1 MRMKRLS
8 IFTALFFAFLGLSV
22 TAAEKPDSVDVS
34 GNVLDSFS
42 RQYLDSI
49 RVRLYTQDHAT
60 LLLDTLCTD
69 ALYTIKDSTQREMAA
84 KYWPKV
90 YRLRYAFKIPA
101 GNYVIC
107 FDRRGYTQEE
117 QALNIPAKR
126 YGRRTEEW
134 TMKDVFL
141 QRKFVRNLGEAEVT
155 STRIKMMMKGDTVVY
170 NADAFQVAEGS
181 MLDGLIEMMPGL
193 EIRDGGKIYHNGEY
207 VPELLVNG
215 KDFFKGDPAIAL
227 QNLPA
232 YTVKDLRIY
241 HKAPDGTYLRK
252 GLTHQDTLQ
261 WDKALDVRLKRQY
274 NTGFLANV
282 EAALGPAYGNGDTR
296 LNYLG
301 RLFGIRYT
309 DHSRLGFFANLNN
322 YNDLSSADAQGS
334 WQESSFMSGVTRT
347 SIAGFNLNIEGKK
360 TKVEYDGQLQFQHN
374 KTESESV
381 TSSTTFA
388 LSGDAFNRSRNTS
401 TSKNLQIDFNNGIRC
416 MKPKYMWGVQPNFL
430 YAHRNRD
437 ADVFSALFNGD
448 PMDATRGASLDSIFL
463 SPTSPRLQQ
472 MLVNRLRNTTTSRS
486 DTWISNLSAFT
497 YFNSPWTGNTV
508 SANANVR
515 YNHRSS
521 TSFDIYDLRYN
532 GTAPDDYRHR
542 YTLQPTW
549 DFDASAALYYYG
561 QTPAEWFKYHFS
573 YSYDH
578 NSSENDKTL
587 YRLERADSTALEVLP
602 SMSGWKEQAI
612 DLDNTFHSKQRDN
625 THHIVPLLVFSSK
638 GNTWTAEVGTDIQF
652 AGRYYADTRAE
663 NRSVSRH
670 YTFLDPRV
678 RLSYSYVPRSQKGKA
693 EPQKGDISLNYSLQ
707 HSTPEG
713 QHLLNV
719 RDVTDPLRHYYGNPN
734 LQSSY
739 QHQVLLNLWQHSDNG
754 FYNVNLSY
762 NRQMRSVAQAMS
774 YNATTGLYI
783 YRPENINGNY
793 NANASLRL
801 GFTPKEKPFSCVV
814 NPSANYYHSVDLI
827 SPDGIQDA
835 QRSVVNNVTAS
846 LNVRPQ
852 YTKGKITAFLQG
864 NLDYNYATSQRPGYH
879 TRSTFDIHYTFSFTA
894 KEFWKGLIA
903 GTELTM
909 YHRRGYDDH
918 SMNDN
923 HLLWNANLSRSF
935 GKDKAWTLKLV
946 GYDLLHQFS
955 NVQRTLNAQGL
966 TETWVN
972 SLPAYAMLHVI
983 YKFNK
988 RNKSQAQ

>member
-1 MRMKRLS
+1 MKQTFLLV
-8 IFTALFFAFLGLSV
+8 ALLFLLMPFSAS
-22 TAAEKPDSVDVS
+22 AAEKSDSVGVS
-34 GNVLDSFS
+34 GNVLDSFT

-49 RVRLYTQDHAT
+49 RVRLYTIDHAT

-101 GNYVIC
+101 GNYVLELAC
-107 FDRRGYTQEE
+107 PGYTPVE

-126 YGRRTEEW
+126 YGRRTETWEV
-134 TMKDVFL
+134 KDVMM
-141 QRKFVRNLGEAEVT
+141 QRERRYNLDEAQVQ

-181 MLDGLIEMMPGL
+181 MLDGLIQMMPGL

-215 KDFFKGDPAIAL
+215 KDFFKGDPTVAL

-232 YTVKDLRIY
+232 YTVKDIRIY
-241 HKAPDGTYLRK
+241 HKAPDGAYLRK

-322 YNDLSSADAQGS
+322 YNDRSSADAQGS

-347 SIAGFNLNIEGKK
+347 SIAGLNLNIEGKK
-360 TKVEYDGQLQFQHN
+360 TKVEYNGQLQFEHN

-401 TSKNLQIDFNNGIRC
+401 TSKNLQIDFNNEIGCR
-416 MKPKYMWGVQPNFL
+416 KPKHMWSVQPNL
-430 YAHRNRD
+430 SYAHYDRD

-463 SPTSPRLQQ
+463 SPKSPRLQQ

-486 DTWISNLSAFT
+486 DTWISNLSAYT
-497 YFNSPWTGNTV
+497 YFNSPWTGNTI
-508 SANANVR
+508 SAHANVR
-515 YNHRSS
+515 YKHRSS

-532 GTAPDDYRHR
+532 GTTPDDYRHR

-549 DFDASAALYYYG
+549 DFDASAELYYYG
-561 QTPAEWFKYHFS
+561 KTPAEWFSYEFN

-587 YRLERADSTALEVLP
+587 YRLERADSTALGVLP
-602 SMSGWKEQAI
+602 SMAGWKEQAI
-612 DLDNTFHSKQRDN
+612 DLDNTFHSKKRNN
-625 THHIVPLLVFSSK
+625 THKIVPRLVFSSK
-638 GNTWTAEVGTDIQF
+638 EDTWSAAVGTEIQF

-678 RLSYSYVPRSQKGKA
+678 QLSYISRERKGQKESK
-693 EPQKGDISLNYSLQ
+693 QCIIHLIYSLQ
-707 HSTPEG
+707 HNTPEG
-713 QHLLNV
+713 QHLLDI

-739 QHQVLLNLWQHSDNG
+739 QHLLNFILFHDSNNG
-754 FYNVNLSY
+754 HYNLDLSY
-762 NRQMRSVAQAMS
+762 NRQMRSIAQAMT
-774 YNATTGLYI
+774 YNAATGLYI

-793 NANASLRL
+793 TANASLRL
-801 GFTPKEKPFSCVV
+801 WFFPKEKPFSCIV

-894 KEFWKGLIA
+894 KDFWKGLTA

-983 YKFNK
+983 YKFNSHK
-988 RNKSQAQ
+988 K

>member
-1 MRMKRLS
+1 MKQTFLLA
-8 IFTALFFAFLGLSV
+8 ALLFLLMPFSAS
-22 TAAEKPDSVDVS
+22 AAEKSDSVGVS

-49 RVRLYTQDHAT
+49 RVRLYTQDYAT

-155 STRIKMMMKGDTVVY
+155 STRIKMMMKGDTIVY

-215 KDFFKGDPAIAL
+215 KDFFKGDPTVAL

-241 HKAPDGTYLRK
+241 HKAPDGAYLRK

-282 EAALGPAYGNGDTR
+282 EAALGPAYGGGDTR
-296 LNYLG
+296 LNYMG

-322 YNDLSSADAQGS
+322 YNDRSSADAQGS

-347 SIAGFNLNIEGKK
+347 SIAGLNLNIEGKK
-360 TKVEYDGQLQFQHN
+360 TKVEYNGQLQFEHN

-401 TSKNLQIDFNNGIRC
+401 TSKNLQIDFNNEIRC
-416 MKPKYMWGVQPNFL
+416 RKPKHMWSVQPNL
-430 YAHRNRD
+430 SYAHYDRD

-463 SPTSPRLQQ
+463 SPKSPRLQQ

-486 DTWISNLSAFT
+486 DTWISNLSAYT
-497 YFNSPWTGNTV
+497 HFNSPWTGNTIN
-508 SANANVR
+508 AYANVR

-532 GTAPDDYRHR
+532 GTTPDDYRHR

-549 DFDASAALYYYG
+549 DFDASAELYYYG
-561 QTPAEWFKYHFS
+561 KTPAEWFSYEFN

-587 YRLERADSTALEVLP
+587 YRLERADSTALGVLP
-602 SMSGWKEQAI
+602 SMAGWKEQAI

-625 THHIVPLLVFSSK
+625 THKINPLFLFNSK
-638 GNTWTAEVGTDIQF
+638 DGKWCSDIGTNIQF
-652 AGRYYADTRAE
+652 ASRYYADTRAE

-678 RLSYSYVPRSQKGKA
+678 HLYYISRERKGQKESK
-693 EPQKGDISLNYSLQ
+693 QCIIHLIYSLQ
-707 HSTPEG
+707 HNTPEG
-713 QHLLNV
+713 QHLLDI

-739 QHQVLLNLWQHSDNG
+739 QHLLNFILFHDSNNG
-754 FYNVNLSY
+754 HYNLDLSY
-762 NRQMRSVAQAMS
+762 NRQMRSIAQAMS
-774 YNATTGLYI
+774 YNAATGLYI

-793 NANASLRL
+793 TANASLRL
-801 GFTPKEKPFSCVV
+801 WFFPKEKPFSCVV

-835 QRSVVNNVTAS
+835 QRSVVNNITAS

-852 YTKGKITAFLQG
+852 YMKGKITAFLQG

-894 KEFWKGLIA
+894 KEFWKGLTA

-972 SLPAYAMLHVI
+972 SLPAYAMLHLS
-983 YKFNK
+983 YKFNSHK
-988 RNKSQAQ
+988 K